1 MPNQEL
7 SELRNRI
14 LGIRIRNARDQA
26 RISRRECAAAIG
38 VSVNRFAGY
47 ESGQKAISLPELEL
61 LARFLEVKLASFRED
76 ASVNENDT
84 AEDQLPNPDLFL
96 PLRQRIVGALLKQ
109 HRISLNRTQRDMA
122 AILGCSSSTMSDYEY
137 GRRAIPVAELE
148 VLCREL
154 NISLDY
160 FIDQDSEVG
169 QWHKCQVEYEKFAE
183 LPAELRDFVLLPINS
198 SYLEL
203 AVKLSKMPASSLR
216 TIAEGLLEITY

>member
-1 MPNQEL
+1 MPNQEV

-26 RISRRECAAAIG
+26 RISRREGAAAIG

-61 LARFLEVKLASFRED
+61 LARFLEVKLSSFRED

-84 AEDQLPNPDLFL
+84 AEDHLPDPDFFL
-96 PLRQRIVGALLKQ
+96 PLRQRIVGARLKQ

-122 AILGCSSSTMSDYEY
+122 AIIGCSSSTMSDYEY

-148 VLCREL
+148 VLCRVL
-154 NISLDY
+154 DLSLDY

-169 QWHKCQVEYEKFAE
+169 QWHKSQVEYEKFTE
-183 LPAELRDFVLLPINS
+183 LPAELRDFVLLPINH